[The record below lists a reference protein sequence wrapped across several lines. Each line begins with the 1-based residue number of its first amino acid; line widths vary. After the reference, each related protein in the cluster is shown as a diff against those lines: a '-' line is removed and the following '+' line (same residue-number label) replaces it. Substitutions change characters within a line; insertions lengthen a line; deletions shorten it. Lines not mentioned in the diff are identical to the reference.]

1 MLAIA
6 TQSAIFTTSTNAIEE
21 HKMSYA
27 PTNTIK
33 RVIGT
38 FKNKEHGTS
47 FDYEANTP
55 NDSWLPIV
63 DYPHRVW
70 VSSFFEDSGW
80 RYANVKKT
88 VAYIVLDEDEYGQP
102 VIEKW
107 SIKNHITYR

>member
-1 MLAIA
+1 
-6 TQSAIFTTSTNAIEE
+6 
-21 HKMSYA
+21 MSYA
-27 PTNTIK
+27 HPSSIK
-33 RVIGT
+33 KVIGT
-38 FKNKEHGTS
+38 FKSKSHGTS
-47 FDYEANTP
+47 FDYENNTP
-55 NDSWLPIV
+55 DDSWLPVV